1 MSTYPLI
8 DWHGRIKSTIPQS
21 HSNYV
26 NKTKFAIQRQ
36 TNKLTRTHTHPYAL
50 TDAHPGHE
58 LHIAMSRVTYCHAT
72 SYILLCHE
80 LHIAMPRVTYCHDT
94 SYILPWHEWHIAMTR
109 VTYCHD
115 TSYILTWHELH
126 IDMTRVTYCHDT
138 SYILPWHEL
147 HIAMIFCSI
156 IASDDCHFSYSGN
169 NPFVHNISVD
179 GIFHDYCS
187 AACRE
192 SDYPFGAV
200 HVSKLL
206 LRVYVWF
213 SWY

>member
-8 DWHGRIKSTIPQS
+8 DWHGRIKSTIPQR

-36 TNKLTRTHTHPYAL
+36 SNKLTRTHTHPYAL

-72 SYILLCHE
+72 SYILPWHE
-80 LHIAMPRVTYCHDT
+80 LHIA
-94 SYILPWHEWHIAMTR
+94 
-109 VTYCHD
+109 
-115 TSYILTWHELH
+115 
-126 IDMTRVTYCHDT
+126 MTRVTYCHDT

-147 HIAMIFCSI
+147 HIAIIYCSI
-156 IASDDCHFSYSGN
+156 TASDDCHFSYSGH

-192 SDYPFGAV
+192 SGYPFGAV
-200 HVSKLL
+200 HVSKPL
-206 LRVYVWF
+206 LRVYV
-213 SWY
+213 